1 VKTAWVRTTL
11 GEIAEIVS
19 GATPTTSVGE
29 YWGGGIPWVTPKEL
43 NGLEGPSIASTERT
57 LTEAGMKSCAA
68 SLLPPQSVLLS
79 SRAPIGLVAINDVSM
94 ATNQGFKSLVPDGDR
109 VDAKFLYW
117 WLRCHRARLEAMG
130 NGATFKEVSKKVVD
144 GVAIDLPPTEEQRRI
159 AAVLDAAETLRTK
172 RRQALTKLDELPR
185 AVFHEVFGDPVR
197 NERGWPLHTLRD
209 VCLKIQIG
217 PFGSLLHKSD
227 YVEGGI
233 PLVNPMHIVGGTI
246 RPHRRQTIS
255 LQKYAQLEAYC
266 MEVGDVV
273 MGRRGEMGRVAIVG
287 ECEAGFLC
295 GSGSLYL
302 RPDPDSVTSPYIA
315 AALSSARGRRRL
327 ENSAQGVTM
336 LNLNSEIVGG
346 FELGLP
352 PIELQREFSTTLMA
366 QGELKAGLRGHATAL
381 DTLFAS
387 LQQRAF
393 RGEL

>member
-1 VKTAWVRTTL
+1 MKTVEIGCVVASVKKWN
-11 GEIAEIVS
+11 
-19 GATPTTSVGE
+19 
-29 YWGGGIPWVTPKEL
+29 PKRE
-43 NGLEGPSIASTERT
+43 
-57 LTEAGMKSCAA
+57 
-68 SLLPPQSVLLS
+68 
-79 SRAPIGLVAINDVSM
+79 
-94 ATNQGFKSLVPDGDR
+94 
-109 VDAKFLYW
+109 
-117 WLRCHRARLEAMG
+117 G
-130 NGATFKEVSKKVVD
+130 NGAFTYVDISSIDQHTKTVSEPSSVD
-144 GVAIDLPPTEEQRRI
+144 AAEAPSRARQLIAAGDVLVSTVRPNLNAVAYVKQELDGATASTGYCVLRPHPSDLDGRYLFHWVRAAPFVAYLVQRATGASYPAVSDKIVKGAPIPLPPIEEQRRI
-159 AAVLDAAETLRTK
+159 AAVLDAAEALRTK